1 MSDDVE
7 KKIEETKARI
17 AQLQREA
24 ELKRLEAEA
33 AALERGPVIVP
44 PPPPPTVPTITAA
57 EVSSAREAKSVPL
70 TGIENLLHDE
80 EVAAAYEE
88 HKTKTPVSDKKEP
101 IAAQIVQYLVIF
113 RQERIDF
120 THSDKRTMLRHA
132 ATGALF
138 LRTKS
143 GDEGHEIVTDKG
155 RQSLQT
161 ALMDT
166 CDLRTLSAIL
176 TDMSLALAKAPNLP
190 PGSEDSNAQASFRAA
205 VNKMLGKAKTKEELG
220 AMLLQ
225 MLGN

>member
-1 MSDDVE
+1 MSDEID

-17 AQLQREA
+17 ATLKREQ
-24 ELKRLEAEA
+24 ELKALEAEA
-33 AALERGPVIVP
+33 LALERGNVIVP
-44 PPPPPTVPTITAA
+44 PAPTAPTAA
-57 EVSSAREAKSVPL
+57 DVAPSSEARPMTAP
-70 TGIENLLHDE
+70 TGIENLLQDP
-80 EVAAAYEE
+80 EVAEAYEQ
-88 HKTKTPVSDKKEP
+88 HKSKTPVSDKKEP
-101 IAAQIVQYLVIF
+101 VAAQIVQYLVIF

-132 ATGALF
+132 ASGALF

-155 RQSLQT
+155 RQTLQT

-190 PGSEDSNAQASFRAA
+190 PGSEDSNAQASFRASI
-205 VNKMLGKAKTKEELG
+205 NKMLGQARTKEELG
-220 AMLLQ
+220 AMLLK
-225 MLGN
+225 MLG